1 LLREPRSPRDR
12 SREQIATTRRK
23 HETPNEFGV
32 APRYFLFAGAFF
44 FAAGFFFAGA
54 FFAGFFAALA
64 NVVSPLDAE
73 PESAHAAILVQLMR

>member
-1 LLREPRSPRDR
+1 LEPPLAARSLEER
-12 SREQIATTRRK
+12 IATTRRK
-23 HETPNEFGV
+23 HETPDESGV

-64 NVVSPLDAE
+64 NVVLLLMPSPNRLT
-73 PESAHAAILVQLMR
+73 PLF